1 MNSNIGHKTMSVLL
15 ADLIIKTIY
24 FNVSWTFID
33 RFIYSSKNRGY
44 LMYSKS
50 RGKKKDLVY
59 SRERFK
65 NNEFLMPCPFSK
77 SYTRVFIFLY
87 VILTALEKTL
97 TFYALFSQN
106 SFKS

>member
-33 RFIYSSKNRGY
+33 RLIYSSKNRGY

-50 RGKKKDLVY
+50 RGKKKISSILARDL
-59 SRERFK
+59 K
-65 NNEFLMPCPFSK
+65 IM
-77 SYTRVFIFLY
+77 
-87 VILTALEKTL
+87 
-97 TFYALFSQN
+97 
-106 SFKS
+106 SF

>member
-50 RGKKKDLVY
+50 REKKKISSILARDL
-59 SRERFK
+59 K
-65 NNEFLMPCPFSK
+65 IM
-77 SYTRVFIFLY
+77 
-87 VILTALEKTL
+87 
-97 TFYALFSQN
+97 
-106 SFKS
+106 SF

>member
-65 NNEFLMPCPFSK
+65 NNEFLMPCFLKELYNSIYFPVCY
-77 SYTRVFIFLY
+77 SYSPRKDINFLCSIQPKFI
-87 VILTALEKTL
+87 
-97 TFYALFSQN
+97 
-106 SFKS
+106 

>member
-33 RFIYSSKNRGY
+33 RFIYSSKYRGY

-50 RGKKKDLVY
+50 RGKKKISSILARDL
-59 SRERFK
+59 K
-65 NNEFLMPCPFSK
+65 IM
-77 SYTRVFIFLY
+77 
-87 VILTALEKTL
+87 
-97 TFYALFSQN
+97 
-106 SFKS
+106 SF

>member
-33 RFIYSSKNRGY
+33 IFIYSSKNRGY

-50 RGKKKDLVY
+50 RGKKKISSILARDL
-59 SRERFK
+59 K
-65 NNEFLMPCPFSK
+65 IM
-77 SYTRVFIFLY
+77 
-87 VILTALEKTL
+87 
-97 TFYALFSQN
+97 
-106 SFKS
+106 SF